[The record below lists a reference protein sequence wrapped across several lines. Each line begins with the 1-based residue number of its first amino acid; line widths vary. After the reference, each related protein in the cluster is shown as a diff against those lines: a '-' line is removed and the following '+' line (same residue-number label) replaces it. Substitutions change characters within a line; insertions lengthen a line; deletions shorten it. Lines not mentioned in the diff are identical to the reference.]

1 VKLWHY
7 SILILRHLHLLLR
20 SISTFLLS
28 MIEATDGPA
37 HASVATS
44 IGDSKMET
52 RLSEHQEKV
61 RVTSYR
67 AGNITTQFDLDVTPE
82 EFDTALR
89 DAIQPND
96 RSHRVELPGSIY
108 LISE

>member
-1 VKLWHY
+1 
-7 SILILRHLHLLLR
+7 
-20 SISTFLLS
+20 
-28 MIEATDGPA
+28 
-37 HASVATS
+37 
-44 IGDSKMET
+44 MET

-96 RSHRVELPGSIY
+96 RSHRVELPGSILEIDCLADGVRISLHEAKRPQRTSTKLTWLDFCRY